1 MLESKHCLD
10 LIDIYR
16 LFHLKAA
23 EYAFFSSALGTL
35 CRMDHM
41 LDLKTN
47 LSIFLKVE
55 IIKHI
60 FQPQYY
66 EIRNQLQE
74 KASKNSKNYDM
85 LMKEM
90 EYDTNR
96 WKDTL
101 LGKNQYCQNYYT
113 TQGNVQIQ
121 CNP

>member
-35 CRMDHM
+35 QDGSHAGSQN
-41 LDLKTN
+41 KPQY
-47 LSIFLKVE
+47 ILKVE